1 MKKTFVSLTVL
12 TAFIFAG
19 CSIGDLFVD
28 DVEVHNGLIQK
39 MDAVL
44 LAEENLYNE
53 YWALIDDVD
62 VTPFVESY
70 EAFAEAVEELDTYF
84 SETRFASSQ
93 KIFVEEYNDYYK
105 DFIDDYVEYAG
116 EFTEKVREDGYTF
129 EAMESYF
136 EDLDNFTV
144 EFVEMHNTLIDTINV
159 QSDYASEGMGY

>member
-1 MKKTFVSLTVL
+1 
-12 TAFIFAG
+12 
-19 CSIGDLFVD
+19 
-28 DVEVHNGLIQK
+28 
-39 MDAVL
+39 
-44 LAEENLYNE
+44 
-53 YWALIDDVD
+53 
-62 VTPFVESY
+62 
-70 EAFAEAVEELDTYF
+70 LDTYF